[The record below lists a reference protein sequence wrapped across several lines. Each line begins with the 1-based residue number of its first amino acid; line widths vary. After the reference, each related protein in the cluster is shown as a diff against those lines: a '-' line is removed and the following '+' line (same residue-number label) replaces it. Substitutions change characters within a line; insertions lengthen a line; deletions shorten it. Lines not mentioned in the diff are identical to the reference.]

1 MKMRERIQEL
11 SAGHVRAAA
20 VRGGCGDPR
29 KQEQW
34 GVTDG
39 TDADE
44 RRPAQRATS
53 WPVDQV
59 TSTPMEIHKWDS
71 LWVFGA
77 NTPRAVIQSCLSLVW
92 MY

>member
-11 SAGHVRAAA
+11 RAGHVRDAA

-39 TDADE
+39 RDADE
-44 RRPAQRATS
+44 RGPAQRATS

-59 TSTPMEIHKWDS
+59 TFNSNGDTQIELCIPCGYSGLI
-71 LWVFGA
+71 LQG
-77 NTPRAVIQSCLSLVW
+77 P
-92 MY
+92 